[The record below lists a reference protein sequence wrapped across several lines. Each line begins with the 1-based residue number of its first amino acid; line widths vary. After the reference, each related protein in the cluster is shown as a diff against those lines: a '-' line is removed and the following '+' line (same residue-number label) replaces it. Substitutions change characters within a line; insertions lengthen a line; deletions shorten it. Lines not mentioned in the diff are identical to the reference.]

1 MEISSLAKQ
10 REYSGEPGVY
20 LLASSSPVR
29 STICE
34 SRRRRRRRIVISGAF
49 VLFGPRARRC
59 ERADSIFKIY
69 EKNKMSD

>member
-20 LLASSSPVR
+20 LLASPVR

-34 SRRRRRRRIVISGAF
+34 SRRRIVISGAF

>member
-20 LLASSSPVR
+20 LLASSAPVR

-34 SRRRRRRRIVISGAF
+34 SRRRRRRIVISGAF

>member
-34 SRRRRRRRIVISGAF
+34 SRRRIVISGAF